1 MIRWRMVPILPSVCL
16 SLRDPGRVMLCQGF
30 SFVFYINGFIP
41 PFCFFKFPKKK
52 KKVLAISVQISPSLF
67 SFKQAQYIPF
77 SILLTSWKD
86 LTINCSIWSLPC
98 YWSARFISGSMQWVY
113 DSQIILKKKRFEEAV
128 MVFKEDSEIL
138 AEVVM
143 SWICW

>member
-1 MIRWRMVPILPSVCL
+1 MIRWRMVPILPSGK
-16 SLRDPGRVMLCQGF
+16 SDVMSRFQ
-30 SFVFYINGFIP
+30 
-41 PFCFFKFPKKK
+41 FCILHKWIYSSVLFFQISKKK

-77 SILLTSWKD
+77 SILLTGRKD
-86 LTINCSIWSLPC
+86 LEFFNHKLFHLITSQPLKCTVH
-98 YWSARFISGSMQWVY
+98 QWVNAMGTWLSDY
-113 DSQIILKKKRFEEAV
+113 IKKKKRFEEAV

-138 AEVVM
+138 DEVVL